1 MRQQFED
8 YLKAKGLAENTIRSR
23 ISNCKR
29 VEEYEGNLDRLFD
42 DDELRDLERRLSYT
56 RDDQG
61 AGRPLNHKIPIDGDE
76 YTGSASLKAS
86 VRLYRAFR
94 NYQNEGSPPVTPIGA
109 THQTSKKLL
118 HSKSL
123 QWPVW
128 PQPQPDEELAL
139 ARIVA
144 RYARFLR
151 PEIVQ
156 AIVEDNEK
164 HRAIWSEALAQRKID
179 PNAYLWPRSACA
191 FPGVR
196 RYAGSTEIA
205 IFRKRTEGI
214 ITNALALDDNDYP
227 KQIWAHTLIGK
238 KFPKHGPHGYALAHL
253 ADHKTHKNKAE
264 SDFHAVDGA
273 NKTELH
279 GLYTSAANAA
289 FVPVATIKPTDHSI
303 RLRNLLKRRAADLY
317 GAFCEPLP
325 AWLSIPQVEDGD
337 WSLECFDWA
346 ETVGD
351 PALIP
356 AFLNFRAGRMQA
368 LIAAPPPD
376 VEAQTP

>member
-164 HRAIWSEALAQRKID
+164 HRAIWSEALAQR
-179 PNAYLWPRSACA
+179 RSTQT
-191 FPGVR
+191 PTSGHDQ
-196 RYAGSTEIA
+196 
-205 IFRKRTEGI
+205 
-214 ITNALALDDNDYP
+214 LARSL
-227 KQIWAHTLIGK
+227 
-238 KFPKHGPHGYALAHL
+238 
-253 ADHKTHKNKAE
+253 
-264 SDFHAVDGA
+264 VC
-273 NKTELH
+273 
-279 GLYTSAANAA
+279 
-289 FVPVATIKPTDHSI
+289 VA
-303 RLRNLLKRRAADLY
+303 
-317 GAFCEPLP
+317 
-325 AWLSIPQVEDGD
+325 
-337 WSLECFDWA
+337 
-346 ETVGD
+346 
-351 PALIP
+351 
-356 AFLNFRAGRMQA
+356 MQA
-368 LIAAPPPD
+368 ARKSPSSAREPKESSLTRSRLMTTTIPSKSGR
-376 VEAQTP
+376 TRS